1 MRHSHNA
8 SMMPLTI
15 ELQAKIVRRLKPM
28 QPMKIILFGSHARGT
43 AEPESD
49 VDIVFV
55 SKEERFLSAFSE
67 RIQYKQ
73 DILRRLRDIPIP
85 IDLLYYT
92 RSEWEIFLKINNAL
106 AAQIASEGIE
116 IETER

>member
-1 MRHSHNA
+1 
-8 SMMPLTI
+8 
-15 ELQAKIVRRLKPM
+15 M
-28 QPMKIILFGSHARGT
+28 QPMKLILFGSHARGA
-43 AEPESD
+43 AEAESD

-67 RIQYKQ
+67 RIQCKQ
-73 DILRRLRDIPIP
+73 AILRRLRDIPIP

-92 RSEWEIFLKINNAL
+92 RSEWEVFLKINNAL
-106 AAQIASEGIE
+106 AVQITSEGIE